1 MLTLNQRFIKMNYI
15 LQTLPGLV
23 WKGFF
28 LTSGVH
34 LKNRLAMHVFLFF
47 FWIASTL
54 SIISIKKNE
63 RLQKIAW
70 QCAKWTMTPKMNT
83 VWNKNMA
90 IGNLIINE
98 VSYDKHINPFYW
110 NWISNTSANRQKN
123 WFWIQFPH
131 NVLTFNDKSHL
142 IFLS

>member
-1 MLTLNQRFIKMNYI
+1 MKFLHSTNSTRVSLKRI
-15 LQTLPGLV
+15 LFNKWCTFEKQTGYAC
-23 WKGFF
+23 F
-28 LTSGVH
+28 S
-34 LKNRLAMHVFLFF
+34 FF

-83 VWNKNMA
+83 VWNKIMA